1 MKSRLMMLVAALT
14 LTACTFVT
22 PQNAALLDT
31 KAANARAMAKVA
43 AADATA
49 PAYLKS
55 YTASDADTWTFFS
68 DWANRRA
75 PTTQPA
81 P

>member
-1 MKSRLMMLVAALT
+1 MKTRFVMLVAALT

-43 AADATA
+43 ATDPAV

-55 YTASDADTWTFFS
+55 YTASDADTWGFFA

-75 PTTQPA
+75 TTTQPA